1 MTEAVKFLQ
10 AMLAKSIFFMPS
22 IYICATSV
30 LHLLASHCLQ
40 CLDEPPFV
48 SRNRLELAVPTAIG
62 FRSSTESIKA
72 LEGFVLPIHPGK
84 REGRKKTSER
94 GIDHAWRIRRAD
106 KLNKIKM

>member
-1 MTEAVKFLQ
+1 
-10 AMLAKSIFFMPS
+10 MLAKSIFFMPS
-22 IYICATSV
+22 IYIFATSV

-62 FRSSTESIKA
+62 LRSN

-84 REGRKKTSER
+84 REGRKITSER
-94 GIDHAWRIRRAD
+94 RIDHAWRD
-106 KLNKIKM
+106 S

>member
-1 MTEAVKFLQ
+1 
-10 AMLAKSIFFMPS
+10 MLAKSIFFMPS

-62 FRSSTESIKA
+62 LRSN

-94 GIDHAWRIRRAD
+94 RIDHAWRIRRAD

>member
-1 MTEAVKFLQ
+1 
-10 AMLAKSIFFMPS
+10 MLAKSIFFMPS
-22 IYICATSV
+22 IYIFATSV

-62 FRSSTESIKA
+62 LRSN
-72 LEGFVLPIHPGK
+72 LEGFVQPIHPGK

-94 GIDHAWRIRRAD
+94 RIDHAWRIRRAD

>member
-1 MTEAVKFLQ
+1 
-10 AMLAKSIFFMPS
+10 MLAKSIFFMPS
-22 IYICATSV
+22 IYIFATSV

-62 FRSSTESIKA
+62 LRSN

-94 GIDHAWRIRRAD
+94 RIDHAWRIRRAD